1 MVLEL
6 HEETYNCLVDLISQ
20 YMPVVEMCSYD
31 FYPLEYYKKLDEGV
45 ERVEND
51 YSKLYSKSV
60 QITPMTP
67 NANNAECSEKIL
79 IQLSEDNPH
88 DIQVSSEIY
97 YNSNGY
103 DIGIYFDVYQKI
115 IFSNKELR
123 ESKIYFILIFDIV
136 KKGTN
141 IVDCSIHINIYL
153 DNPVYYNS
161 YNYINH
167 DSFRLEYFSKL
178 AYKPRYVADC
188 ICHVDMFGSDRCSLK
203 KYLSTISLSEYL
215 SIFKKYLDDNQHK
228 IGHQVYCDMCVLFS
242 NIGYEYP
249 KNFDELSD
257 HLFDIKDKISNGD
270 YINMM
275 DILMKI
281 KHYE

>member
-1 MVLEL
+1 M
-6 HEETYNCLVDLISQ
+6 
-20 YMPVVEMCSYD
+20 
-31 FYPLEYYKKLDEGV
+31 
-45 ERVEND
+45 
-51 YSKLYSKSV
+51 
-60 QITPMTP
+60 
-67 NANNAECSEKIL
+67 
-79 IQLSEDNPH
+79 
-88 DIQVSSEIY
+88 
-97 YNSNGY
+97 
-103 DIGIYFDVYQKI
+103 
-115 IFSNKELR
+115 
-123 ESKIYFILIFDIV
+123 IFDIV

-141 IVDCSIHINIYL
+141 IVDCSIHINIFL

-167 DSFRLEYFSKL
+167 DSFRLEYFSKH

-203 KYLSTISLSEYL
+203 KYLSTISLSEYR
-215 SIFKKYLDDNQHK
+215 SAFKKYLDDNQHK

-242 NIGYEYP
+242 NIIYEYP

-257 HLFDIKDKISNGD
+257 HLFDIKDKISDGD